1 MDLCELKDNQAYVV
15 NLRPE
20 RITQWGF
27 IKEKSILI
35 NMTFYCIIK
44 MFIIYAHVLSVI
56 QCIYNF
62 KKEDYGIYAGL
73 SNSFEL

>member
-1 MDLCELKDNQAYVV
+1 
-15 NLRPE
+15 
-20 RITQWGF
+20 
-27 IKEKSILI
+27 
-35 NMTFYCIIK
+35 MTFYCIIK